1 MSVCVGRYVWM
12 CIRSCRAVEGL
23 VQIALKVMQLRL
35 RCRARPLR
43 PFFPVFDLFR
53 PENAKMAEKGVFV
66 VFD

>member
-1 MSVCVGRYVWM
+1 MEVCVGRYVWI

-23 VQIALKVMQLRL
+23 VQIALKVTQL

-43 PFFPVFDLFR
+43 TCFPVFDLIR
-53 PENAKMAEKGVFV
+53 PENATMAEKDVFV